1 MATQAIRVLI
11 TDDHPVIRTGL
22 RAMLGGEPDIA
33 LAGEAASGD
42 EAVALLSDEPFDVVL
57 MDLRMPGEDGI
68 SVIPRILA
76 VRPDARVIMLSTYE
90 KVADIQRAIDGGA
103 AGYLGKDT
111 SPTEL
116 ANAIRSA
123 HRGETVLSPGAATKL
138 ASSPQTQMSGP
149 LSPRETEVLSQI
161 ARGKSNAEAGA
172 SLFISEATVKTH
184 LVRIFDKLGVSDRT
198 AAVTRALELGMLPP
212 L

>member
-1 MATQAIRVLI
+1 
-11 TDDHPVIRTGL
+11 
-22 RAMLGGEPDIA
+22 MLSGQSDIA
-33 LAGEAASGD
+33 LAGEASSGD
-42 EAVALLSDEPFDVVL
+42 EAVALLNDEPFDVVL

-90 KVADIQRAIDGGA
+90 KVADIRRAIDSGA

-111 SPTEL
+111 SPTAL
-116 ANAIRSA
+116 ADAIRSA
-123 HRGETVLSPGAATKL
+123 HRGETVLSPSAATQL
-138 ASSPQTQMSGP
+138 ASRSQTEVSGP
-149 LSPRETEVLSQI
+149 LSPRETEVLSLI
-161 ARGKSNAEAGA
+161 ARGLSNAEVGA
-172 SLFISEATVKTH
+172 RLFISEATVKTH

>member
-1 MATQAIRVLI
+1 MTTTPIRVLI

-22 RAMLGGEPDIA
+22 RGMLVGERDIN

-42 EAVALLSDEPFDVVL
+42 EAVALLCDEPFDVVL

-68 SVIPRILA
+68 TVIPRILA
-76 VRPDARVIMLSTYE
+76 VRPGVRVIILSTYE
-90 KVADIQRAIDGGA
+90 KVADIQRAIDKGA

-111 SPTEL
+111 SPSEL
-116 ANAIRSA
+116 AEAIRSA
-123 HRGETVLSPGAATKL
+123 HRGETVLSPGAATQL
-138 ASSPQTQMSGP
+138 ANRPQTSVSGP
-149 LSPRETEVLSQI
+149 LSPRETEVLGQI
-161 ARGKSNAEAGA
+161 ARGKSNAEVGA

>member
-1 MATQAIRVLI
+1 MTTRPIRVLI

-22 RAMLGGEPDIA
+22 RGMLVGEPDIA
-33 LAGEAASGD
+33 LAGEATSGD
-42 EAVALLSDEPFDVVL
+42 EAVALLRDEPFDVVL

-68 SVIPRILA
+68 TVIPRILA
-76 VRPDARVIMLSTYE
+76 VRPEVRVIMLSTYQ
-90 KVADIQRAIDGGA
+90 KVADIQRAIDSGA

-111 SPTEL
+111 SPVDL
-116 ANAIRSA
+116 AEAIRLA
-123 HRGETVLSPGAATKL
+123 HRGETVLSPIAADQL
-138 ASSPQTQMSGP
+138 ANRLQTQVSNP

-161 ARGKSNAEAGA
+161 ARGQSNAEVGA

>member
-1 MATQAIRVLI
+1 MTTHPIRVLI

-22 RAMLGGEPDIA
+22 RGMLVGEPDIA

-42 EAVALLSDEPFDVVL
+42 EAVALLRDEPFDVVL

-76 VRPDARVIMLSTYE
+76 VRPDVRVIMLSTYE
-90 KVADIQRAIDGGA
+90 KVADIQRAIGNGA
-103 AGYLGKDT
+103 AGYLGKET

-116 ANAIRSA
+116 AEAIRSA
-123 HRGETVLSPGAATKL
+123 YRGETVLSPGAATRL
-138 ASSPQTQMSGP
+138 ASDQQTPVTNP
-149 LSPRETEVLSQI
+149 LSPRETEVLGQI
-161 ARGKSNAEAGA
+161 ARGQSNAEVGA